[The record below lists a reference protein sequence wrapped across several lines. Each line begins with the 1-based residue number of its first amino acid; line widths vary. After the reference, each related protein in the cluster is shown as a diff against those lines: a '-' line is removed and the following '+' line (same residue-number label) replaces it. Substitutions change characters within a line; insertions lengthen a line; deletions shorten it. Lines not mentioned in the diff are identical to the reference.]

1 MAPHSDRYHRNILL
15 FGEEGQRKLRSI
27 AVTIV
32 GVGGLGSLVVQQLAL
47 LGVGAV
53 TPIDDEEL
61 DNTNRNRFA
70 GARHDDPVPG
80 SPKVHLVSR
89 LVREI
94 NPDVAV
100 RPLQTGLVTPSAFDA
115 VKSADWV
122 FGCFDDDGPRF
133 ILNELCIAYGKP
145 YVDLASDLPGPGEY
159 GGRVCVVREDTGCLV
174 CQERVD
180 LDDVQRY
187 LSSEAEQHA
196 RDAIY
201 GVSRDAL
208 GQTGPSVA
216 PLNGIIASLA
226 VMEFMLAVTGI
237 AEPRPVLNYVGHVPR
252 LGKIRMPRADC
263 SYCALRGLAD
273 EADVE
278 RYLRM
283 RHLAVVACNHR
294 AFCSQTSAIS
304 ARIICE

>member
-1 MAPHSDRYHRNILL
+1 MAPLSDRYHRNILL
-15 FGEEGQRKLRSI
+15 FGEKGQRKLHNT
-27 AVTIV
+27 AVTVV
-32 GVGGLGSLVVQQLAL
+32 GVSGLGSPVAQQLAL

-53 TPIDDEEL
+53 TLIDDQDL
-61 DNTNRNRFA
+61 DNTNRNRFV
-70 GARHDDPVPG
+70 GARHDDSVPG
-80 SPKVHLVSR
+80 SPKVHLAGR

-100 RPLQTGLVTPSAFDA
+100 RPLQIGLVTPSAFEA

-133 ILNELCIAYGKP
+133 ILNELCIAYEKP
-145 YVDLASDLPGPGEY
+145 YVDLASDLPEEPGEY

-180 LDDVQRY
+180 LDDVHRY

-201 GVSRDAL
+201 GVPRDAL
-208 GQTGPSVA
+208 GHAGPSVA

-226 VMEFMLAVTGI
+226 VMEFMLAVTGV

-252 LGKIRMPRADC
+252 LGTRRRPEGCA
-263 SYCALRGLAD
+263 YCALRGLAS

-283 RHLAVVACNHR
+283 PHLTSGRKQPNNAVVER
-294 AFCSQTSAIS
+294 
-304 ARIICE
+304 